1 MWRGI
6 IGGVTIE
13 EAMRSMSHQGKGN
26 WYPIFDLLNKT
37 RYSEGVIHDINHANN
52 NPQKCMFTISP
63 SQFTTHSNYMHLLR
77 EIGKSNVPVIVDAEP
92 QKNLVIETLKELKHA
107 AFFKTYQVTDQET
120 LTELDQDIRSGD
132 INSFKLIRGTF
143 LEKDSRVPWVLYK
156 DKETVDKT
164 FDCAVRMVIHSARR
178 RPDIRLLVATH
189 NKESIRKAIFEANMN
204 LKNDDSEAASKQVQ
218 FALASGMG
226 DAAEQIIIKHGY
238 MIHRYIQ
245 YGPYVRKHMVV

>member
-63 SQFTTHSNYMHLLR
+63 SQFTTHSNY
-77 EIGKSNVPVIVDAEP
+77 ISKSNVPVIIDAEP
-92 QKNLVIETLKELKHA
+92 QKHLVIEKLKELKHA
-107 AFFKTYQVTDQET
+107 AFYKTYQVTNQKT
-120 LTELDQDIRSGD
+120 LTELDQDIRRGD
-132 INSFKLIRGTF
+132 IMSFKLIRGTF
-143 LEKDSRVPWVLYK
+143 LEKDSRVPWVHYK
-156 DKETVDKT
+156 DKEDIDEA
-164 FDCAVRMVIHSARR
+164 FDSAVRMVIHSARR

-218 FALASGMG
+218 FALAPGMG
-226 DAAEQIIIKHGY
+226 DAAEKIILKQGY
-238 MIHRYIQ
+238 MIHNLYLSR
-245 YGPYVRKHMVV
+245 